1 LALSSKQELF
11 CWLTGTSLAIA
22 LFARSHTFYVTTATY
37 CYGLALLLVMGISVL
52 VAVQEKPGSSPPVA
66 ESYC

>member
-1 LALSSKQELF
+1 LALSPKQELF

-37 CYGLALLLVMGISVL
+37 CYGLALLPVIAFLFWLRFRKSRL
-52 VAVQEKPGSSPPVA
+52 VAPTG
-66 ESYC
+66 